1 MATWINVPIP
11 RDFAFVYV
19 SGTREPIDN
28 RALRADFNAGLLGL
42 RHRVLRPPDGRF
54 AAVLRP
60 FCGRFAAALRP
71 FYGRITALLLTCYGR
86 IRPPALRA
94 GGLLTSR
101 NVYFTTVVSNALK
114 T

>member
-11 RDFAFVYV
+11 RDFAFVYR

-42 RHRVLRPPDGRF
+42 RHRVLRPLDGRF

-60 FCGRFAAALRP
+60 L
-71 FYGRITALLLTCYGR
+71 YGRITVVLRPYSRRIDVVLTFF
-86 IRPPALRA
+86 
-94 GGLLTSR
+94 S
-101 NVYFTTVVSNALK
+101 
-114 T
+114 

>member
-11 RDFAFVYV
+11 RDFAFMYQA
-19 SGTREPIDN
+19 GTREPIDN

-42 RHRVLRPPDGRF
+42 RHRVLRPPDGCF

-60 FCGRFAAALRP
+60 LYGRFMAVLRP
-71 FYGRITALLLTCYGR
+71 FYGRFTAVL
-86 IRPPALRA
+86 RPPALRA

-101 NVYFTTVVSNALK
+101 NVYFTLVVSNALK